1 MENLSIV
8 IAEDDQWYAEFI
20 RHAILLTGEHEV
32 QIVGT
37 VKDLNKILISKPDI
51 ITLDCNLPD
60 GRGEK
65 TLGQIKS
72 KNSDIDVVVI
82 SGQEDIQTA
91 INLLNKG
98 AFDYVVKNDEA
109 RNRIVQIIRT
119 ILEKHSLQAQIGN
132 LEKEVRK
139 KYDFKDTL
147 ISNSKSFK
155 NIYEL
160 INKASETNIN
170 VSIFGDTGTGKE
182 VAAKAIHF
190 NSSRAKYPFI
200 AVNLSALS
208 ETLLESELFGY
219 VKGAFTGADQD
230 RKGKFEEANN
240 GTIFLDEIA
249 EISEAIQVKLLRV
262 LQEMEISRV
271 GSNKVTTLNC
281 RIISATNKDLAKEV
295 QKGNFRQDLFYRL
308 MGLPIYLPKLIER
321 DNDVIVLAQYFAK
334 EYAQKNK
341 TSVFSINEEAIAK
354 LLSYHYPGNVREL
367 KSIIDLA
374 CVLTNNSTIKSE
386 DIVFN
391 DLSLGFVDFDLGNQ
405 TLKEHNRRLIESLLK
420 KHNNNVRLVAKKL
433 DIGKS
438 TIYRIIK

>member
-1 MENLSIV
+1 MEKLSIV

-32 QIVGT
+32 HIVGT
-37 VKDLNKILISKPDI
+37 VKDLNKTLISKPDI
-51 ITLDCNLPD
+51 ITLDFNLPD

-65 TLGQIKS
+65 TLGQIKAN
-72 KNSDIDVVVI
+72 NSDIDVVVI

-98 AFDYVVKNDEA
+98 AYDYVVKNDGT

-119 ILEKHSLQAQIGN
+119 ILEKHSLKAQIGN

-170 VSIFGDTGTGKE
+170 VSIYGDTGTGKE
-182 VAAKAIHF
+182 LTARAIHF
-190 NSSRAKYPFI
+190 NSSRAKFPFI
-200 AVNLSALS
+200 AINLSALS
-208 ETLLESELFGY
+208 ETLLESELFGF
-219 VKGAFTGADQD
+219 VKGAFTGAEKD
-230 RKGKFEEANN
+230 RKGKFEEAGE

-262 LQEMEISRV
+262 LQEMEINRV
-271 GSNKVTTLNC
+271 GSNEVTALNC
-281 RIISATNKDLAKEV
+281 RIISATNKDLSKEV

-308 MGLPIYLPKLIER
+308 IGLPINLPKLIDR
-321 DNDVIVLAQYFAK
+321 DNDIVVLAQHFAS
-334 EYAQKNK
+334 EYAKKNGI
-341 TSVFSINEEAIAK
+341 VIPSIDEAAISK
-354 LLSYHYPGNVREL
+354 LLSYHFPGNVREL

-374 CVLTNNSTIKSE
+374 CVLKSDSKIE
-386 DIVFN
+386 TKDIIFN
-391 DLSLGFVDFDLGNQ
+391 DLSLSVMDFELKNQ
-405 TLKEHNRRLIESLLK
+405 TLKEHNRLLIESLLK
-420 KHNNNVRLVAKKL
+420 KHNNDVRLVAKKL

-438 TIYRIIK
+438 TIYRMIK